1 MKFQDPEVLF
11 LMETK
16 LDVRNMEWIQ
26 VEIGYPN
33 VFTIPCHG
41 KSCGVVLLWKQEIQI
56 VIRKY
61 SFHHIDSHVCIEDE
75 KEW

>member
-1 MKFQDPEVLF
+1 M
-11 LMETK
+11 
-16 LDVRNMEWIQ
+16 
-26 VEIGYPN
+26 EIGYPN